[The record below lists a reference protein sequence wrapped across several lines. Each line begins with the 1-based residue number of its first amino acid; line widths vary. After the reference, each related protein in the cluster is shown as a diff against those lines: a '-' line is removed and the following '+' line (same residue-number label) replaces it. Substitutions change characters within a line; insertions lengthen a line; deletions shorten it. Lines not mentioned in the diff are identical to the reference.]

1 MKKFILAFLFFSF
14 LFSFSQK
21 TEKLAL
27 RKYKIATLLDS
38 LKETS
43 GLTFLKDKLYT
54 LNDGGNTN
62 EIFEIDK
69 NSGEILSKLKT
80 DYLDLYMIHWPAPKQ
95 DKYLSS
101 WKALMRL

>member
-1 MKKFILAFLFFSF
+1 MKKLLFFLSF
-14 LFSFSQK
+14 LISLHSFSQK

-27 RKYKIATLLDS
+27 RKYKIATLSDS

-69 NSGEILSKLKT
+69 NSGKILSKLKQ
-80 DYLDLYMIHWPAPKQ
+80 IFQIKIG
-95 DKYLSS
+95 K
-101 WKALMRL
+101 R